1 MVVPVFNSEA
11 TLPTLVLEVTQ
22 VLEGQGTEF
31 EILLVNDGSRD
42 GSWQTIETLVG
53 EHLRVRGVNLSRNYG
68 QHNATLCGLRLAKY
82 DVSVTMDDDLQHPP
96 KEIPKLLEK
105 LDEGWDVVYGS
116 FNQHQHS
123 RARNM
128 LSKRTKALVGRTVGL
143 QRVMDQSPFRA
154 LRTELRSAFVDY
166 TGPDLLLDV
175 LLGWG
180 TSKFGTVPVEHRS
193 RREGTTNY
201 TPKRLFN
208 MGILLLTAYST
219 APLRFV
225 SWLGFGLTAF
235 GISILI
241 YAIILRVF
249 FGSVPGFP
257 FLASLISIFS
267 GAQLFAMG
275 LFGEYLTRVFN
286 RALGRPTYVI
296 KETIQ
301 QNET

>member
-1 MVVPVFNSEA
+1 MS
-11 TLPTLVLEVTQ
+11 TLVLEVTE
-22 VLEGQGTEF
+22 VLEGQGMEF

-42 GSWQTIETLVG
+42 GSWQAIESLA
-53 EHLRVRGVNLSRNYG
+53 EKHRRVRGVNLSRNYG

-96 KEIPKLLEK
+96 KEIPKLLQT

-123 RARNM
+123 KMRNIF
-128 LSKRTKALVGRTVGL
+128 SKRTKALVGRAVGL

-154 LRTELRSAFVDY
+154 IRTDLRSAFVDY

-235 GISILI
+235 GISILTYVI
-241 YAIILRVF
+241 VLRVF
-249 FGSVPGFP
+249 VGSVPGFP

-296 KETIQ
+296 RETIQ
-301 QNET
+301 QNEI